1 MCKNLCFNIDN
12 CLLTTKWHAYSYSF
26 ICNSCEHFNVRRG
39 SFPYI
44 FAEFGNFDNSTWV
57 EIVMFKNRFIF
68 TNSRRVITLFEQ
80 ISRTSEIDIFVPQ

>member
-1 MCKNLCFNIDN
+1 MCKYLCFDIDN
-12 CLLTTKWHAYSYSF
+12 CLLTTKWHAYF
-26 ICNSCEHFNVRRG
+26 ILLVCYSCEHFNVRRR

-68 TNSRRVITLFEQ
+68 TNSRRVIALFEQ
-80 ISRTSEIDIFVPQ
+80 ISRTSENDIFVPQ

>member
-1 MCKNLCFNIDN
+1 MCKYLCFNIDN

-26 ICNSCEHFNVRRG
+26 ICYSCEHFNVRRG

-68 TNSRRVITLFEQ
+68 TNSRRVIALFEQ
-80 ISRTSEIDIFVPQ
+80 ISRTSENDIFVPQ